1 MINSDFRLGKNYY
14 LQMFLEE
21 CKYVLKERP
30 EYITKDI
37 EVSSDCDREESDEEN
52 SNKEN

>member
-1 MINSDFRLGKNYY
+1 
-14 LQMFLEE
+14 MFLEE
-21 CKYVLKERP
+21 CKYVLKERS